1 MARDSQAALV
11 ALNRFGFGA
20 RGGAS
25 GDLVN
30 AASDPRGFVKA
41 ELSRPNGALL
51 EVPGLLSTPALGAAV
66 FAYQDDVKRAREAA
80 AKLTGPASEAAPAAP
95 APPAADAKVQRR
107 NLSLNSIAMDIAAK
121 DSAMKPPEGGGANPA
136 MAANEAM
143 APNAPKPPPQPLNI
157 IQKTYRAEAL
167 ARLQRAV
174 IADCGFVERLVAFW
188 SNHFCISANKGELA
202 RMWAGS
208 FEREAIR
215 PYVLGHFGDMLKAVE
230 QHPAML
236 FFLDNQQSLGPDS
249 RAGQNRK
256 RGLNENLAREIMEL
270 HTLGVGG
277 GYTQEDVT
285 SLARIITGWTFAGR
299 QGQLGAPGSFV
310 FNANAHQPGPQ
321 QLLGKSYDANGI
333 AQGEAAL
340 ADIARHPSTAKF
352 IATKFARHFVADDPP
367 PALVARLQNAFGE
380 SDGDLRVLTTTLLD
394 SDEAWR
400 APLTKLRSP
409 YEFLVATGRL
419 LARIPEDP
427 GPYLGS
433 LNLLGQPLWTP
444 AGPNGFPDTN
454 AAWAAPEG
462 MKLRLDVS
470 AQFAS
475 RLANNIDP
483 RDLLELAA
491 ADAASEETRRT
502 IERAESRQQALALLL
517 MSPEFQ
523 RR

>member
-25 GDLVN
+25 GDLIS

-41 ELSRPNGALL
+41 ELNRSGGVLL
-51 EVPGLLSTPALGAAV
+51 EMPGLQSTPALAQAV
-66 FAYQDDVKRAREAA
+66 FAYQDEVKRTREAA
-80 AKLTGPASEAAPAAP
+80 AKSGAVASEAS
-95 APPAADAKVQRR
+95 PPATDARAPRR
-107 NLSLNSIAMDIAAK
+107 NPSLDNAAAEMSAKMPAMET
-121 DSAMKPPEGGGANPA
+121 PEKGGANAPTPSNDA
-136 MAANEAM
+136 MQ
-143 APNAPKPPPQPLNI
+143 PNAAKPPPAQQPPQPLNV
-157 IQKTYRAEAL
+157 IQKTYRTEAL
-167 ARLQRAV
+167 ARLQRAM
-174 IADCGFVERLVAFW
+174 IADCGFTERLVTFW

-202 RMWAGS
+202 RMWAGA

-215 PYVLGHFGDMLKAVE
+215 PHVLGRFGDMLKAVE

-277 GYTQEDVT
+277 GYSQEDVT

-299 QGQLGAPGSFV
+299 QGQLGPPGHFV

-321 QLLGKSYDANGI
+321 ALLRKTYEDTGV

-340 ADIARHPSTAKF
+340 ADIARHPSTARF
-352 IATKFARHFVADDPP
+352 IATKLARHFVADAPP
-367 PALVARLQNAFGE
+367 PALVARLQEVFRK
-380 SDGDLRVLTTTLLD
+380 SDGDLRALTVALVD
-394 SDEAWR
+394 SDEAWQ

-419 LARIPEDP
+419 LAQIPDDP
-427 GPYLGS
+427 TRYLGG

-462 MKLRLDVS
+462 MKLRLDIS
-470 AQFAS
+470 AQVAS
-475 RLANNIDP
+475 RLADNVDP
-483 RDLLELAA
+483 RDLLELVA
-491 ADAASEETRRT
+491 ADAASAETRRT

>member
-1 MARDSQAALV
+1 MARDSQTALV

-41 ELSRPNGALL
+41 ELSRPNGVLL
-51 EVPGLLSTPALGAAV
+51 ELPGLQSTPALAHAV
-66 FAYQDDVKRAREAA
+66 FAYQDEVKAARDAA
-80 AKLTGPASEAAPAAP
+80 AKTGAPASEANPSAP
-95 APPAADAKVQRR
+95 ADAKVQRR
-107 NLSLNSIAMDIAAK
+107 NLSLNSIAMEMSAKQPDIKAPENGNAAMTAAEAMQPNAAK
-121 DSAMKPPEGGGANPA
+121 PPA
-136 MAANEAM
+136 
-143 APNAPKPPPQPLNI
+143 QPLNI

-167 ARLQRAV
+167 ARLQRAF
-174 IADCGFVERLVAFW
+174 IAECGFTERLVAFW

-215 PYVLGHFGDMLKAVE
+215 PHVLGRFGDMLKAVE

-310 FNANAHQPGPQ
+310 FNANAHEPGAQ
-321 QLLGKSYDANGI
+321 RLLGKVYEASGV

-367 PALVARLQNAFGE
+367 PALVARLRDVFVK
-380 SDGDLRVLTTTLLD
+380 SDGDLRALSTTLVD

-400 APLTKLRSP
+400 APLTKMRSP

-427 GPYLGS
+427 GQYLGG
-433 LNLLGQPLWTP
+433 LNLLGQPLWSP

-462 MKLRLDVS
+462 MKLRLDIA
-470 AQFAS
+470 AQVAS
-475 RLANNIDP
+475 KLGGNIDP

-491 ADAASEETRRT
+491 ADAASPDTRRT